1 MTDYEPG
8 DVVELVSGGPNL
20 TVIEGP
26 DDDGEV
32 KVAWFI
38 DDELVS
44 SYLPEAA
51 FRLVETEDEKDE

>member
-1 MTDYEPG
+1 MADFDLG

-20 TVIEGP
+20 TVVEVA
-26 DDDGEV
+26 DDDGDV
-32 KVAWFI
+32 KVAWFV

-51 FRLVETEDEKDE
+51 FRLVETEDDEIE

>member
-20 TVIEGP
+20 TVVECA
-26 DDDGEV
+26 DDDGDV

-51 FRLVETEDEKDE
+51 FRLVETEDDEEE

>member
-1 MTDYEPG
+1 MADFDLG

-20 TVIEGP
+20 TVVECA

-51 FRLVETEDEKDE
+51 FRLVETEDEEDE

>member
-1 MTDYEPG
+1 MADFDLG

-20 TVIEGP
+20 TVVEVA

-51 FRLVETEDEKDE
+51 FRLVETEDDEIE